1 MKAGLTSSTLIHVV
15 IIGWGLFS
23 FSSPKPF
30 DMTDTESFPVDIVP
44 IEDISQV
51 QQGDKKAPKAEK
63 AAPKPTTKPKT
74 VEQAE
79 NAGDSELDLK
89 TPPMPNEKP
98 KPVETAEAAK
108 PAEKPAE
115 KPEPV
120 QENKPEPKPEPVKPP
135 EPVQPPEPKVEPK
148 PEPKAE
154 LKPDPVAEAIE
165 KQPEQAEEVKLP
177 DRVPAPEAKP
187 KPQPTETAKA
197 EDKKKDEKKPEKPST
212 TAQNTSKDKD
222 AKADEVAALLNREKA
237 AGGGAK
243 RSTDKEAFGAKK
255 TTGGA
260 KLSQTEM
267 DALKGQISDKW
278 SIPSGVADA
287 SDLRIIVKMQLNE
300 DGSINGSPEVTYTG
314 GDSIVGRAAAD
325 SARRAVMRAAP
336 YNLPRDKYETW
347 ATVIVNFDPS
357 EMF

>member
-1 MKAGLTSSTLIHVV
+1 MKAGLTSSTLMHVI
-15 IIGWGLFS
+15 IIGWGLFT

-51 QQGDKKAPKAEK
+51 QMGEKKAAKTDKP
-63 AAPKPTTKPKT
+63 APKPTERPKT

-79 NAGDSELDLK
+79 NAGDSDLDLK

-115 KPEPV
+115 KPEPL
-120 QENKPEPKPEPVKPP
+120 QETQPQPKPEPVKTP
-135 EPVQPPEPKVEPK
+135 EPVKQPEPKVEPK

-154 LKPDPVAEAIE
+154 TKPDPVAEAIE
-165 KQPEQAEEVKLP
+165 KQPEEDVKLP
-177 DRVPAPEAKP
+177 DRVPAPEARPKP
-187 KPQPTETAKA
+187 KPVETAKA
-197 EDKKKDEKKPEKPST
+197 EDNKKAEKKPEKPST
-212 TAQNTSKDKD
+212 AAQNTSKDKD
-222 AKADEVAALLNREKA
+222 AKADEIAALLNREKA

-243 RSTDKEAFGAKK
+243 RSTDKESFGGKK
-255 TTGGA
+255 TTGG

-278 SIPSGVADA
+278 SVPAGVADA
-287 SDLRIIVKMQLNE
+287 SDLRITVKMRLKENGDI
-300 DGSINGSPEVTYTG
+300 DGTPEVTYTG
-314 GDSIVGRAAAD
+314 GDSVIGRAAAD
-325 SARRAVMRAAP
+325 SARRAVLRAAP
-336 YNLPRDKYETW
+336 YNLPRDKYDTW

-357 EMF
+357 DMF

>member
-1 MKAGLTSSTLIHVV
+1 MKAGLTTSTLIHVV
-15 IIGWGLFS
+15 IIGWGLVS

-44 IEDISQV
+44 VEDISQV

-120 QENKPEPKPEPVKPP
+120 QESKPEPKPEPVKPP
-135 EPVQPPEPKVEPK
+135 EPKPEPVKPPEPK

-154 LKPDPVAEAIE
+154 VKPDPIAEAIE
-165 KQPEQAEEVKLP
+165 QQPEQEVKLP
-177 DRVPAPEAKP
+177 DRVPAPDAKP
-187 KPQPTETAKA
+187 KPKPEETAKA
-197 EDKKKDEKKPEKPST
+197 EEKKKDQKKPDKPST
-212 TAQNTSKDKD
+212 AAQNTSKDKD

-255 TTGGA
+255 TTGGT

-287 SDLRIIVKMQLNE
+287 ADLRITVKMQLNE
-300 DGSINGSPEVTYTG
+300 DGSIKGTPEVSYTG
-314 GDSIVGRAAAD
+314 GDFVIGRAAAD

-336 YNLPRDKYETW
+336 YNLPRDKYDTW
-347 ATVIVNFDPS
+347 STVIVNFDPS